1 MPGEASPVTLDRQQI
16 AAEFELKPRAGERT
30 MIGEEYGWQG
40 SLRLADEDDQPVK
53 GIRVTL
59 SP

>member
-1 MPGEASPVTLDRQQI
+1 
-16 AAEFELKPRAGERT
+16 

-59 SP
+59 DPDDKL